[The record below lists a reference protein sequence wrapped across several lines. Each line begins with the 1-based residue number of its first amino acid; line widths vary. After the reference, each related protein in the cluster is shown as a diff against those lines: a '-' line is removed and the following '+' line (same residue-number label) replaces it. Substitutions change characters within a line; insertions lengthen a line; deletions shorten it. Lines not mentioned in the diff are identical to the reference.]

1 MLFEEFELLDVF
13 GLLDGRRATTN
24 KRAFEWVA
32 SQIFTSSGV
41 SAGIDMSLALIA
53 RLLGEETA
61 EQVANSAE
69 YEWHRDSAWD
79 PFAIHC
85 GLL

>member
-1 MLFEEFELLDVF
+1 MSYSTYSA
-13 GLLDGRRATTN
+13 R
-24 KRAFEWVA
+24 WVEDEHF
-32 SQIFTSSGV
+32 FTFSGV
-41 SAGIDMSLALIA
+41 SVGIDMSLALIA

-69 YEWHRDSAWD
+69 YGWHRDPAWD
-79 PFAIHC
+79 PFAIQC